1 MAVIL
6 NIDTATNACSVALA
20 VDGKT
25 VISRTKEE
33 GRSHS
38 ELLGVFIDEV
48 ITEAEKQSLKPE
60 AIAISAGPG
69 SYTGLRIGA
78 SLAKGLCFGYQ
89 IPLIAI
95 DTLKLLAHTVIRQ
108 KQYENALFCSMI
120 DARRMEVYSEIF
132 NEKLASVR
140 PIKAEV
146 IDGDSFSEYLDKQKV
161 IFFGDGAAKCKET
174 IQHANAIFVDDVLPL
189 ATNLTEL
196 SEQAFNANKFED
208 TAYYEPLYLKNFVV
222 IPSKKD
228 VLGLGKK

>member
-6 NIDTATNACSVALA
+6 NIDTATNACSVALS
-20 VDGKT
+20 VDGKP

-38 ELLGVFIDEV
+38 EMLGVFVDEV
-48 ITEAEKQSLKPE
+48 LTEAERKGLVPQ
-60 AIAISAGPG
+60 AVAISAGPG

-95 DTLKLLAHTVIRQ
+95 DTLKLLAHTAINQ
-108 KQYENALFCSMI
+108 LQDASLLFCPMI
-120 DARRMEVYSEIF
+120 DARRMEVYSEVF
-132 NEKLASVR
+132 NSKLESIR
-140 PIKAEV
+140 PIKAEI
-146 IDGDSFSEYLDKQKV
+146 IDGDSFSEFLAGHKV
-161 IFFGDGAAKCKET
+161 VFMGDGAAKCKDT
-174 IQHANAIFVDDVLPL
+174 IQNPNAVFLDGILPL
-189 ATNLTEL
+189 ATNLSEL
-196 SEQAFNANKFED
+196 SESAFKEGKFED

-222 IPSKKD
+222 IPSTKN